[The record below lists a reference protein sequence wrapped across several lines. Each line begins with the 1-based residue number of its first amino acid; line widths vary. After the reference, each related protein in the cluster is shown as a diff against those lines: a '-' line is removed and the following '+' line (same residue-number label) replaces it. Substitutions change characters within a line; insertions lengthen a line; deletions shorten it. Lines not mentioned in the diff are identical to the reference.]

1 MTILT
6 FILFIE
12 GVRYMTKSSEVWDT
26 YSIYHL
32 FYICSLLQ
40 FLFSSEVFT
49 FTFEINFIIVLYN
62 EDFGNCKPF

>member
-12 GVRYMTKSSEVWDT
+12 SVRYMTKSSEVWDT

-49 FTFEINFIIVLYN
+49 FMF
-62 EDFGNCKPF
+62 